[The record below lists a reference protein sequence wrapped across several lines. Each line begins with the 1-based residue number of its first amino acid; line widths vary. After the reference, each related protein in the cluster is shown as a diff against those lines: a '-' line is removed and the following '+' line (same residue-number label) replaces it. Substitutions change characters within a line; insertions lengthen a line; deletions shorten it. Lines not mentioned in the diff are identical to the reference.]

1 MKRLRLLTL
10 IVVFATLFASC
21 EELINGLDNIDSG
34 NLGNGTETGTTET
47 ETTETGDE
55 IDYTN
60 FVCLK
65 TLMGHA
71 SNVYSVAYSPDGT
84 KIVSGSWDDTIKIWG
99 VE

>member
-21 EELINGLDNIDSG
+21 EELINGLDNIDLG
-34 NLGNGTETGTTET
+34 NSGNGTETGTTET

-65 TLMGHA
+65 TLEGH
-71 SNVYSVAYSPDGT
+71 SDYVRSVSYSPDGT
-84 KIVSGSWDDTIKIWG
+84 KIISGSADKTIKIWG
-99 VE
+99 EE